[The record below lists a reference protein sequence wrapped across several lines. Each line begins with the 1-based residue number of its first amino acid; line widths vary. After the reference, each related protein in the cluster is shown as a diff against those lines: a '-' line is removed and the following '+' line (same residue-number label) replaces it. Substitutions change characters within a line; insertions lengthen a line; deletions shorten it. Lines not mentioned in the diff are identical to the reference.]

1 MAQFNNLIVS
11 NAVETIEHNGVPV
24 TQRTLLNFIGSWFT
38 VADNPGNLST
48 DITFPAPVLLTGST
62 MSGLLILS
70 GDPAVPLGAATKQY
84 VDSIVATKTIEQN
97 SVPVTQRNILNFV
110 GSWFTISDNVGNLST
125 DVTLPAPVLLSG
137 STMSGALV
145 LNADPVLALGAATK
159 QYVDSLSAGLSP
171 RTSCRAGTIAA
182 LTVTYAN
189 GAAGV
194 GATLTNATTQAALVL
209 DGVTM
214 AVNDRVLVKDQVSTF
229 QNGIYTV
236 TNIGSGATNWVMTR
250 ATDYDQGA
258 TNEVVEGS
266 YTVISEGTVNAANL
280 YVETG
285 SGPFTIGTTPIIF
298 SAFNSAANINVTA
311 PITKTGNTIALTTPL
326 AATYGGTGVSN
337 SNTITL
343 GGNISTGGAVT
354 ISNAFSTTGAFP
366 ITLTATGS
374 TTATLPSGTTTLV
387 PTTVTTLSNLAS
399 IGTITTGVW
408 NGTVIGATYGGT
420 GVNNGSN
427 IITLGGALTTS
438 GAFPLTLT
446 TTGSTNVTLPTSG
459 TLINTAVT
467 TLSSLSSI
475 GTITTGVWNAT
486 LISPTYG
493 GTGVNNGA
501 FTITLAGNLVTS
513 GAFNTTLTSTAL
525 TNATLPAGTTTL
537 VPTTG
542 TGATGTW
549 GINISGN
556 AATVTTNA
564 NLTGDVTSVG
574 NATSYANNVPL
585 NKGGTNAALT
595 ASNGGIFYSTASAGA
610 ILSGT
615 ATAGQLLLSGA
626 TAAPTWST
634 LTHPSTAAQGD
645 IIYGSATNVLS
656 MLAKNT
662 TATRYLANTGTTNN
676 PAWDQVNLA
685 NGVTGNLPVGN
696 LNSGTS
702 ASATTMWRGD
712 GTWSPG
718 IAGNI
723 IQVVQGTFQTTTTS
737 TSASMA
743 ATGITVNITPT
754 SASSRIFIIF
764 TGNCGNAATG
774 LPQFILTRNG
784 ATTFVGSAAGSR
796 ALFTTCAVSS
806 SLANIV
812 PFTAS
817 WIDSPAT
824 TSSTT
829 YAVTFRTTSAGGAVY
844 INRSATDTDNSDF
857 PRGASAITVFEIQG

>member
-38 VADNPGNLST
+38 VVDNPGNLST

-70 GDPAVPLGAATKQY
+70 ADPVVPLGAATKQY

-97 SVPVTQRNILNFV
+97 SVPLTQRNILNFV
-110 GSWFTISDNVGNLST
+110 GSWFTVSDNVGNLST

-171 RTSCRAGTIAA
+171 RTSCRAGTTTA
-182 LTVTYAN
+182 LTVTYSN
-189 GAAGV
+189 GTAGV

-214 AVNDRVLVKDQVSTF
+214 AVNDRVLVKDQASTL

-236 TNIGSGATNWVMTR
+236 TNIGSGASNWIMTR
-250 ATDYDQGA
+250 ATDYDQA
-258 TNEVVEGS
+258 ASNEVAEGS
-266 YTVISEGTVNAANL
+266 YTIISEGTVNAANL

-285 SGPFTIGTTPIIF
+285 QGPFTIGTTPIVF

-311 PITKTGNTIALTTPL
+311 PLSKSGNTISLTTPL
-326 AATYGGTGVSN
+326 VGTYGGTGVN
-337 SNTITL
+337 NGANTITL
-343 GGNISTGGAVT
+343 GGNISTGGAL
-354 ISNAFSTTGAFP
+354 TTGGPFVTSGASSL
-366 ITLTATGS
+366 TLTTTGITS
-374 TTATLPSGTTTLV
+374 VTLPTTGTLV
-387 PTTVTTLSNLAS
+387 NTAVTTLSSLAS

-408 NGTVIGATYGGT
+408 NGTVIGSTYGGT
-420 GVNNGSN
+420 GVNNGAST
-427 IITLGGALTTS
+427 ITLGGNLVTS
-438 GAFPLTLT
+438 GANSLTFT
-446 TTGSTNVTLPTSG
+446 TTGPTNVTLPTTG
-459 TLINTAVT
+459 TLVNTAVT
-467 TLSSLSSI
+467 TLSSLVSI

-493 GTGVNNGA
+493 GTGINNGA
-501 FTITLAGNLVTS
+501 FTITLAGNLVTA
-513 GAFNTTLTSTAL
+513 GAFNTTLTSTAT

-549 GINISGN
+549 GISISGN

-595 ASNGGIFYSTASAGA
+595 ANNGGIFYSTASAGA

-645 IIYGSATNVLS
+645 LIYGSATNVLS
-656 MLAKNT
+656 MLAKDTN
-662 TATRYLANTGTTNN
+662 ATRYLSNTGTTNN
-676 PAWDQVNLA
+676 PAWAQVNLA

-696 LNSGTS
+696 LNSGT
-702 ASATTMWRGD
+702 AAAAGTIWRGD
-712 GTWSPG
+712 GTWAKG
-718 IAGNI
+718 IVGNI
-723 IQVVQGTFQTTTTS
+723 IQIVQGTFQTTTTS
-737 TSASMA
+737 TSASFA
-743 ATGITVNITPT
+743 ASGLTVSITPS
-754 SASSRIFIIF
+754 SASNSILILVS
-764 TGNCGNAATG
+764 GCSGNAATG
-774 LPQFILTRNG
+774 LPEFILTRNG
-784 ATTFVGSAAGSR
+784 ITTFVGTAAGSR
-796 ALFTTCAVSS
+796 VQVTTGASTGVTQVSS
-806 SLANIV
+806 FS
-812 PFTAS
+812 TC
-817 WIDSPAT
+817 WIDSPAAT
-824 TSSTT
+824 TSTT
-829 YAVTFRTTSAGGAVY
+829 YAITFRTTSAGGAVY
-844 INRSATDTDNSDF
+844 INRSDTDTNTSDF
-857 PRGASAITVFEIQG
+857 PRGASSITVFEINNV